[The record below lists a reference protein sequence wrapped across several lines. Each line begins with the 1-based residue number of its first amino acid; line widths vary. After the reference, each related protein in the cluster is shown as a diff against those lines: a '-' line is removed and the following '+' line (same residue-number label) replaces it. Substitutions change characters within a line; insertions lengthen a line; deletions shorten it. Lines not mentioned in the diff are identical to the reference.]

1 MKNESTRKVV
11 NVDKPNY
18 SPIWS
23 FKQEDDGVLKLS
35 LIKGSTSLDI
45 TGQTVKLGV
54 VRADKTL
61 VELEDQSSF
70 VINNNELDI
79 ILKNNIFE
87 TPGICECDLQLI
99 DASGKMTT
107 ASFYLQ
113 INKKTTG
120 ITNILGTNL
129 IEGLEKLKNDFKAT
143 GDKLISAFSKEYES
157 LKRIIIDENQA
168 ANLQDQVNQTNAQL
182 DNIAHLPSDNDLNS
196 ILNSLPNGSTFKI
209 PNGVYEIDFLKLENK
224 ENLIIYGDFFNTKI
238 KFKTLLSSLSAEP
251 YYHNTGDFIHI
262 LINNCKNIIFKD
274 IAIEGIYSGIETD
287 GYSHGIF
294 INGNSDNIQ
303 LLNVEL
309 NNICGEGILHNA
321 TSTVY
326 CEKCKLDNIRDSAFG
341 SSNIGK
347 LKGYHNIATNCGI
360 EPNVSAISVNSEWDF
375 RYNHIESRG
384 HGVKLGH
391 ETVQASGKICDN
403 EFIYSNTNVATYENC
418 FTLENADN
426 LEIENNEINGYYFGI
441 NGSIWNNGDNL
452 KFNKNKLKNC
462 VKIAISSFSNK
473 VNIELNDNEIEG
485 GEHGIRLVSGN
496 KNVSIKRNKI
506 KNIKNNG
513 IWFNTTETYAGDNTG
528 CVIDD
533 NIIDKCNTGVRIEG
547 NNYLNEIGE
556 KNKITNCIT
565 DVYVE
570 LSNTYYNVKG
580 NKNKFKKS
588 NIPTLDTNDDIDGV
602 TKHSP
607 SMNNGDVY
615 YTPITT
621 TDKKYLIFRL
631 DNGYNGQEVDF
642 IAKDNN
648 TVIYV
653 KSTNNNGGNIITKD
667 GADIYT
673 GKDRVYRFKCY
684 EEEGVLTWRL
694 LSIN

>member
-1 MKNESTRKVV
+1 MKNESTRKVI

-18 SPIWS
+18 VPLFE
-23 FKQEDDGVLKLS
+23 FKELDNAVIRLS
-35 LIKGSTSLDI
+35 LFKASVEFDI
-45 TGQTVKLGV
+45 TGQTVKLG
-54 VRADKTL
+54 AKTSKGL
-61 VELEDQSSF
+61 KEQSEGF
-70 VINNNELDI
+70 TINKNNLDI
-79 ILKNNIFE
+79 DLKNSILV
-87 TPGICECDLQLI
+87 PGTVEIDLELK
-99 DASGKMTT
+99 DASGTMTT
-107 ASFYLQ
+107 ASFF
-113 INKKTTG
+113 
-120 ITNILGTNL
+120 ITVKSKVLNDKAVEGTN
-129 IEGLEKLKNDFKAT
+129 EYDTFTKTVAKVEEDYKGLR
-143 GDKLISAFSKEYES
+143 
-157 LKRIIIDENQA
+157 RIIIDENQA

-182 DNIAHLPSDNDLNS
+182 DTIAHLPSDNDLNS
-196 ILNSLPNGSTFKI
+196 FLNSLPNGSTIKL

-238 KFKTLLSSLSAEP
+238 KFKSLLSPLSAKP
-251 YYHNTGDFIHI
+251 YYHNASDFIHI

-274 IAIEGIYSGIETD
+274 IAIEGVYSGTETD
-287 GYSHGIF
+287 GYSHGVF
-294 INGNSDNIQ
+294 INGDSDNIYF
-303 LLNVEL
+303 LNVGL

-321 TSTVY
+321 TGTVY
-326 CEKCKLDNIRDSAFG
+326 CEKCKLDIIRNSVFG
-341 SSNIGK
+341 SSNTGK
-347 LKGYHNIATNCGI
+347 FKGYHNNATNCGI
-360 EPNVSAISVNSEWDF
+360 EPNVSGISVNSDWDF

-384 HGVKLGH
+384 PGVKLGH
-391 ETVQASGKICDN
+391 TNVQATGKICDN
-403 EFIYSNTNVATYENC
+403 EFVYKNTSIATYENC
-418 FTLENADN
+418 FTLENADS
-426 LEIENNEINGYYFGI
+426 LEIINNEINGYFFAI
-441 NGSIWNNGDNL
+441 NAAIWSNGDNL
-452 KFNKNKLKNC
+452 KFNENKIKNC
-462 VKIAISSFSNK
+462 VKVGISSFSNK
-473 VNIELNDNEIEG
+473 ENVEINDNEIDG
-485 GEHGIRLVSGN
+485 GEYGIRLVDGN
-496 KNVSIKRNKI
+496 KNFSIKRNKI
-506 KNIKNNG
+506 KNIANYG
-513 IWFNTTETYAGDNTG
+513 IWFNTTDTYAGNNIG

-533 NIIDKCNTGVRIEG
+533 NIIDNCNTAIRIEG

-588 NIPTLDTNDDIDGV
+588 NIPTLDTNGDIDGV

>member
-1 MKNESTRKVV
+1 MAIISDKLNKILSAVFGKDVRQALHDGLDAINKETESTTSRQDYLDRKYDEQIKNMTVQDPSSAEI
-11 NVDKPNY
+11 VDMR
-18 SPIWS
+18 
-23 FKQEDDGVLKLS
+23 V
-35 LIKGSTSLDI
+35 
-45 TGQTVKLGV
+45 
-54 VRADKTL
+54 
-61 VELEDQSSF
+61 
-70 VINNNELDI
+70 
-79 ILKNNIFE
+79 
-87 TPGICECDLQLI
+87 
-99 DASGKMTT
+99 
-107 ASFYLQ
+107 
-113 INKKTTG
+113 
-120 ITNILGTNL
+120 
-129 IEGLEKLKNDFKAT
+129 
-143 GDKLISAFSKEYES
+143 
-157 LKRIIIDENQA
+157 A
-168 ANLQDQVNQTNAQL
+168 ANGKTFEKAGDRLNYFDEQL

-196 ILNSLPNGSTFKI
+196 ILNSLPNGSTIKL
-209 PNGVYEIDFLKLENK
+209 PNGVYEIDYLKLENK

-238 KFKTLLSSLSAEP
+238 KFKSLLSPLSAKP
-251 YYHNTGDFIHI
+251 YYHNASDFIHI

-274 IAIEGIYSGIETD
+274 IAIEGVYSGTETD
-287 GYSHGIF
+287 GYSHGVF
-294 INGNSDNIQ
+294 INGDSDNIYF
-303 LLNVEL
+303 LNVGL

-321 TSTVY
+321 TGTVY
-326 CEKCKLDNIRDSAFG
+326 CEKCKLDIIRNSVFG
-341 SSNIGK
+341 SSNTGK
-347 LKGYHNIATNCGI
+347 FKGYHNNATNCGI
-360 EPNVSAISVNSEWDF
+360 EPNVSGISVNSDWDF

-384 HGVKLGH
+384 PGVKLGH
-391 ETVQASGKICDN
+391 TNVQATGKICDN
-403 EFIYSNTNVATYENC
+403 EFVYKNTSIATYENC
-418 FTLENADN
+418 FTLENADS
-426 LEIENNEINGYYFGI
+426 LEIINNEINGYFFAI
-441 NGSIWNNGDNL
+441 NAAIWSNGDNL
-452 KFNKNKLKNC
+452 KFNENKIKNC
-462 VKIAISSFSNK
+462 VKVGISSFSNK
-473 VNIELNDNEIEG
+473 ENVEINDNEIDG
-485 GEHGIRLVSGN
+485 GEYGIRLVDGN
-496 KNVSIKRNKI
+496 KNFSIKRNKI
-506 KNIKNNG
+506 KNIANYG
-513 IWFNTTETYAGDNTG
+513 IWFNTTDTYAGNNIG

-533 NIIDKCNTGVRIEG
+533 NIIDNCNTAIRIEG

-588 NIPTLDTNDDIDGV
+588 NIPTLDTNGDIDGV

>member
-1 MKNESTRKVV
+1 MSLLDNWNKNKFSIYKSEEKT
-11 NVDKPNY
+11 
-18 SPIWS
+18 
-23 FKQEDDGVLKLS
+23 VLKL
-35 LIKGSTSLDI
+35 LEEIGKWLEKTITVLDNKTDLYGDHKGSWQGLNRPTISEE
-45 TGQTVKLGV
+45 GMRATV
-54 VRADKTL
+54 
-61 VELEDQSSF
+61 EQ
-70 VINNNELDI
+70 
-79 ILKNNIFE
+79 
-87 TPGICECDLQLI
+87 
-99 DASGKMTT
+99 
-107 ASFYLQ
+107 
-113 INKKTTG
+113 
-120 ITNILGTNL
+120 
-129 IEGLEKLKNDFKAT
+129 
-143 GDKLISAFSKEYES
+143 
-157 LKRIIIDENQA
+157 IIDETIPNIKS
-168 ANLQDQVNQTNAQL
+168 QL

-209 PNGVYEIDFLKLENK
+209 PNGVYKIDFLKLENK

-238 KFKTLLSSLSAEP
+238 KFKTLLSPLSAEP

-294 INGNSDNIQ
+294 INENSDNIQ
-303 LLNVEL
+303 FLNVEL
-309 NNICGEGILHNA
+309 NKICGEGFLHNA
-321 TSTVY
+321 IGTVY
-326 CEKCKLDNIRDSAFG
+326 CEKCKLDNIRNSAFG
-341 SSNIGK
+341 SSNSGK
-347 LKGYHNIATNCGI
+347 FKGYNNIATNCGI

-375 RYNHIESRG
+375 RYNYIESRG
-384 HGVKLGH
+384 AGVKLGH
-391 ETVQASGKICDN
+391 TNVQATGKICDN
-403 EFIYSNTNVATYENC
+403 EFIYKNTCVATYENC
-418 FTLENADN
+418 FSLENADN
-426 LEIENNEINGYYFGI
+426 LEIENNKITGYFFGI
-441 NGSIWNNGDNL
+441 NGAIWSNGDNL

-462 VKIAISSFSNK
+462 VKVGISSFSNK
-473 VNIELNDNEIEG
+473 ENVELNDNEIDG
-485 GEHGIRLVSGN
+485 GEYGIRLVSGN

-556 KNKITNCIT
+556 NNKITNCIT

-588 NIPTLDTNDDIDGV
+588 NIPTLDTNGDIDGV
-602 TKHSP
+602 TKHST

-631 DNGYNGQEVDF
+631 DNGYNGQEVEF